1 MSKQKTVNV
10 GPRVYHYEE
19 FKSLGEFYDVA
30 KENVQFEFPVI
41 KETYEISKSNT
52 AWTKSKSFDEAVELA
67 YGGWGEGSVKLTE
80 GMKKIS
86 LKERKATRQYFNDV
100 CGFQAM
106 VPLYLNGVP
115 TNMLNQRVKMVKNKV
130 ITVNKMIGFIGS
142 YTADQMLNL
151 NVSTLSLIN
160 DLELAGYRVNLNV
173 LYCSNVPTGSK
184 EYRVVK
190 IRAKSANEKL
200 NVSKLA
206 FPLCHPSMH
215 RRIYFNY
222 LNVRRTD
229 GNSGASQYGKH
240 LIDHCKATGMFK
252 GEYILPQD
260 LSFVSKQGEDILDC
274 LRKL

>member
-10 GPRVYHYEE
+10 GPRAYYYEE

-41 KETYEISKSNT
+41 KEAYEISQSNT
-52 AWTKSKSFDEAVELA
+52 KWTMTESFDEAVELA
-67 YGGWGEGSVKLTE
+67 YGGWSEGSVKLTE

-86 LKERKATRQYFNDV
+86 LKERKAVRQYFNDV

-115 TNMLNQRVKMVKNKV
+115 TNMLNQRVKMIKNKV
-130 ITVNKMIGFIGS
+130 ITVNKMIGFLGHHS
-142 YTADQMLNL
+142 ADEMLKL
-151 NVSTLSLIN
+151 NASTLSLIN
-160 DLELAGYRVNLNV
+160 DLEQAGYRVNLNV
-173 LYCSNVPTGSK
+173 LYCSNVPSGSK
-184 EYRVVK
+184 EFRVVK

-222 LNVRRTD
+222 LNVRRTN
-229 GNSGASQYGKH
+229 GVSGSSQYGEN

-252 GEYILPQD
+252 GEYILPQK
-260 LSFVSKQGEDILDC
+260 LSTVQQQGEDILDC
-274 LRKL
+274 LHKM